1 MEQDDIEMM
10 MLLLLYKQH
19 VRKNAFVVH
28 SRYRKTFLKK
38 LISQQ
43 RLFRQRIPR
52 VALQDATHSAWK
64 TLFHSGN
71 DQALI
76 TLTGLDFETFNWICP
91 KFSILYDTHS
101 PFVDP
106 DGRIVPLRNPPV
118 NQGGRPRM
126 LSGADCLGL
135 CLAWTRTRGSIT
147 VFQIIFGMTGTPVS
161 MYLRFGRRILNEVL
175 DAEPFAAIKMPSIEM
190 IRTLQ
195 EVIRQKHP
203 ALDGAWCCMDGL
215 QLYLQQAGNSNTQ
228 NRFYNGWTI
237 PICCYNLPG
246 LIQDSFLVAEW
257 GNIYPKLERV
267 YNTVGGRCAVDSAF
281 SFQRYPFHQIG
292 SATSCHQ

>member
-106 DGRIVPLRNPPV
+106 DGRIVPLRNPSV
-118 NQGGRPRM
+118 NHGGRPRM
-126 LSGADCLGL
+126 LSGADCLDFALHTGL
-135 CLAWTRTRGSIT
+135 G
-147 VFQIIFGMTGTPVS
+147 V
-161 MYLRFGRRILNEVL
+161 
-175 DAEPFAAIKMPSIEM
+175 PSWYC
-190 IRTLQ
+190 R
-195 EVIRQKHP
+195 
-203 ALDGAWCCMDGL
+203 
-215 QLYLQQAGNSNTQ
+215 S
-228 NRFYNGWTI
+228 
-237 PICCYNLPG
+237 
-246 LIQDSFLVAEW
+246 S
-257 GNIYPKLERV
+257 LE
-267 YNTVGGRCAVDSAF
+267 
-281 SFQRYPFHQIG
+281 
-292 SATSCHQ
+292 